1 MSIYI
6 SGMDMPKSC
15 SECFADDNGW
25 CNILGC
31 SIGNS
36 VALRMIERRRDCPL
50 VEVPPHGALGDLEAL
65 YKKMIALS
73 DNNGAHKDA
82 HPDDSVILRDSALYL
97 IDAADTIIPADP
109 AEEGAE

>member
-1 MSIYI
+1 MGIYI
-6 SGMDMPKSC
+6 TGTDMPKSC

-50 VEVPPHGALGDLEAL
+50 VEVPPHGRLGDLDNLER
-65 YKKMIALS
+65 MFS
-73 DNNGAHKDA
+73 DIDNAPYSGFDGAE
-82 HPDDSVILRDSALYL
+82 PFYSAD
-97 IDAADTIIPADP
+97 DAAQIIRLAHAIIPADP
-109 AEEGAE
+109 EESP